1 MLNGNPVLNDLD
13 SSDRLIVL
21 EVVNKVIDMTEMSKV
36 LTVDYNTFDLY
47 VYVLE

>member
-21 EVVNKVIDMTEMSKV
+21 EVVNIVIDMTEMSKV
-36 LTVDYNTFDLY
+36 LTVDYNMFDLY